1 MKPRFLLLALVAA
14 PALGQDPKLPDG
26 VRLRLG
32 TDRFRETSRIDAVA
46 LSPDVKR
53 VAVRSDGSLVRIL
66 DVATGAELHRFAL
79 SYPFPNSSR
88 EGSPHLLFTPDG
100 KQLVTSDY
108 NGVNLWDAETS
119 RLVRTVGNQ
128 GQDLGNNPIQISPN
142 GKAVIVGSRTGHG
155 PVQIID
161 LGSGAVVATFGTIHN
176 SHVQG
181 TMSPDG
187 RLVAVWGW
195 HTSTKSGIPST
206 VQLFDATTGAEKT
219 RLQADADQVYSAAF
233 SPDGIRLATGGSRAI
248 QLWDL
253 ATGKAE
259 RRIGLQPGQ
268 GFKLTFSPDGKLLS
282 TTGKAG
288 LVETWATATGDRTA
302 TSKGPVPLVFDI
314 QYRPDGQLVAWGR
327 RSNALDLWEVPSG
340 KLLSPGGGH
349 SAPATALSFSLDDKT
364 LISSSE
370 GETLR
375 WDVAT
380 GKELGP
386 FELTWRGGRGPVLRQ
401 TEPIHFSPDG
411 KFLIAND
418 VDDHR
423 LSVWNVASGA
433 ERFSLDNPAA
443 RIFLH
448 PNCIFAFA
456 GDSSRLASINQF
468 GGRNENPIPVWDL
481 GSGKLGPN
489 LVGQPGHFTAAA
501 FSTDGA
507 ILATAAH
514 RDAPV
519 PAPEVWAWDVAAGK
533 TRSKVTLPIGNTIIS
548 RVVFLDDRLYVPFV
562 GAVQAQNVYDAVS
575 GQEVRTLEGFV
586 NPSPRAVVLSPD
598 RRLLAVGLQGFSAAR
613 DGAPGDILVR
623 VYETA
628 TGSAR
633 HDLAGRTGRV
643 TAAAFSRDGKTLAV
657 ACNDT
662 TILLWDLA
670 GPTRK
675 AEPLSPADLTE
686 AWAALANPGAKR
698 AEQAM
703 RKLAAR
709 PAEAVPYLAGQV
721 KPVSAPT
728 ATAEEIGKA
737 IADLDAG
744 RFAVREA
751 ARLKLERLGAAA
763 RPAVTEALKRPG
775 LTPETRERL
784 ERVKSKMDQPVN
796 TDEGVRPLRV
806 VEVLERIGSAE
817 AVAHLKALAGGGDAP
832 STRAARAALGRL
844 GR

>member
-1 MKPRFLLLALVAA
+1 MQPRFLLLALLAA

-26 VRLRLG
+26 VCLRLG

-46 LSPDVKR
+46 VSPDVKR
-53 VAVRSDGSLVRIL
+53 VAVRSGGDLLRIL
-66 DVATGAELHRFAL
+66 DVPTGAELRRFPL
-79 SYPFPNSSR
+79 RDSEGTPN
-88 EGSPHLLFTPDG
+88 LLFTLDG
-100 KQLVTSDY
+100 KRLVTGDY
-108 NGVNLWDAETS
+108 SGVNLWDAETG
-119 RLVRTVGNQ
+119 RLVRTVGNH
-128 GQDLGNNPIQISPN
+128 GQDLGNNPIQLSPD
-142 GKAVIVGSRTGHG
+142 GKAVIVGSRTGQG
-155 PVQIID
+155 PIQIID
-161 LGSGAVVATFGTIHN
+161 LGSGAVVASFGPIYN
-176 SHVQG
+176 SHAQG

-187 RLVAVWGW
+187 RLVAVWGVDAPTRPE
-195 HTSTKSGIPST
+195 TSPT
-206 VQLFDATTGAEKT
+206 VQLFDAKSGAEKA
-219 RLQADADQVYSAAF
+219 RLKADVHDVYSVAF
-233 SPDGIRLATGGSRAI
+233 SPDGTRLATGGRGAI
-248 QLWDL
+248 QLWDI
-253 ATGKAE
+253 ATEKAE
-259 RRIGLQPGQ
+259 HRIDLQPGQ
-268 GFKLTFSPDGKLLS
+268 GWNLTFSPDGKFLS
-282 TTGKAG
+282 TTGKFG
-288 LVETWATATGDRTA
+288 LVETWSTATGKQTA
-302 TSKGPVPLVFDI
+302 ICKGPVPLVFGI

-340 KLLSPGGGH
+340 KRLSPGGGH
-349 SAPATALSFSLDDKT
+349 TAPATALSFSPDGKT

-386 FELTWRGGRGPVLRQ
+386 LELTGRGGRGPVPRQ
-401 TEPIHFSPDG
+401 FGPIHFSPDG
-411 KFLIAND
+411 KYLIAND
-418 VDDHR
+418 ADDNR
-423 LSVWNVASGA
+423 LSVWDVASGA

-443 RIFLH
+443 RISLH

-456 GDSSRLASINQF
+456 LDSSRLASINQF
-468 GGRNENPIPVWDL
+468 GGRNANPIPVWDL

-489 LVGQPGHFTAAA
+489 LAGQPGHFTAAA

-507 ILATAAH
+507 TLATAAH
-514 RDAPV
+514 RYAPE
-519 PAPEVWAWDVAAGK
+519 PAPEVWVWDVAAGK
-533 TRSKVTLPIGNTIIS
+533 TRSKVTLPRGNFIIT

-562 GAVQAQNVYDAVS
+562 GAVQAQKVYDALT
-575 GQEVRTLEGFV
+575 GQVVGTLEGLV
-586 NPSPRAVVLSPD
+586 NPSQRAVVLSPD

-613 DGAPGDILVR
+613 EGAPGRAAPPDEIMVR

-633 HDLAGRTGRV
+633 HDLAGQTGRV

-657 ACNDT
+657 GCNDT

-670 GPTRK
+670 GPPRK
-675 AEPLSPADLTE
+675 VEPLSPADLKE
-686 AWAALANPGAKR
+686 AWAALNDPGAKR

-709 PAEAVPYLAGQV
+709 PAEAVPYLAGQA
-721 KPVSAPT
+721 KPAAAPT
-728 ATAEEIGKA
+728 VTAEEIAKS

-763 RPAVTEALKRPG
+763 RPAVVEALKRTD

-784 ERVKSKMDQPVN
+784 EKVKSKMDEPVN
-796 TDEGVRPLRV
+796 TAEWVRPLRV

-817 AVAHLKALAGGGDAP
+817 AVAHLKVLAGGVDAP
-832 STRAARAALGRL
+832 STRAARAALSRL